1 MCPPRTNGWSDGPAG
16 RRAAAALT
24 LLVSG
29 RHGNAAAAASAAAAA
44 WRLCIEA
51 ITSRLIRA
59 AFARLAA
66 RACRPV

>member
-1 MCPPRTNGWSDGPAG
+1 MCPRRTNG
-16 RRAAAALT
+16 RAASQRASAALT

-29 RHGNAAAAASAAAAA
+29 RHGNAAAAAAAAS
-44 WRLCIEA
+44 RLCIEA

-59 AFARLAA
+59 TFARLAA